1 MLTYLLIF
9 VGLFLIYWGF
19 NWLWSYYQK

>member
-19 NWLWSYYQK
+19 NWLWSYYQ